1 MLAAKEAARLLE
13 RELRAQIAS
22 LEARLAAME
31 QRCEEADCATRSAQQ
46 RAEEAAAG
54 AARAEAAAVEAEA
67 RGAGAAARVQAD
79 SGKAANELRYAL
91 RGKEKELEKA
101 LKELEKLREA
111 HKVDVQAAA
120 NHGKSLAK
128 EAEQRAERSASE
140 LRDAQQRLQALNAEM
155 KALRAQ
161 AEKTAAELRALQ
173 QQQSRAPSQ
182 QGNGRDMDEARKL
195 AEREA
200 AARAQAEQRL
210 REVKE
215 RLEAQQRK
223 HEADLRA
230 LQQSGRSSAGAAA
243 PSNNPV
249 SSNDDEELRRQL
261 KAALEELEAL
271 KTEFEKKKEAWRIS
285 SLKRHAE
292 QNKLEQAL
300 KVSQTN
306 ESLLKKKADMLEL
319 TVMSH
324 QKSMDKGRASIVRE
338 QLKEHNERLEQQ
350 TAIKDLHANATQRK
364 TFQETFSRQMGAL
377 DKKLSTLQ

>member
-22 LEARLAAME
+22 LEARLAA
-31 QRCEEADCATRSAQQ
+31 RSSARGGRLPAVALSSGRRRPPPGSTR
-46 RAEEAAAG
+46 RG
-54 AARAEAAAVEAEA
+54 GGREAEA
-67 RGAGAAARVQAD
+67 GGAGAAARVQAD

-249 SSNDDEELRRQL
+249 SSNDDEELRRAQ
-261 KAALEELEAL
+261 AALEELEAL